1 MVLITVDAGACEG
14 CGTCEAL
21 CPDVFEIKD
30 EKAWVIKDEGS
41 DDCDL
46 EDAVQ
51 SCPTEAIQVEG
62 MDIKFERK
70 SPF

>member
-1 MVLITVDAGACEG
+1 MVTITIDFAACEG

-30 EKAWVIKDEGS
+30 EKAWVLKEEGS

-46 EDAVQ
+46 ADAVQ
-51 SCPTEAIQVEG
+51 SCPTEAILVEG
-62 MDIKFERK
+62 LDVKFERK
-70 SPF
+70 SPG